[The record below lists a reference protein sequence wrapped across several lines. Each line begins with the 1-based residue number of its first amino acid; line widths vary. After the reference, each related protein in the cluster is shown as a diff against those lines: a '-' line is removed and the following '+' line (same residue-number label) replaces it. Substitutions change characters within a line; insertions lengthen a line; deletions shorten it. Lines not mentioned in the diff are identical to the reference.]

1 MSSWIPGFSSLASSA
16 LFLLLVPLIIF
27 YFLKLKR
34 PRMEIPSLALWRQVI
49 SDQRVNAPFQKFKRN
64 LLLLLQIMLLCLLVL
79 AAMQPFWRGDLDK
92 ANYLPVLIDNS
103 ASMGAIDEATGKT
116 RLELAKAEVRRLI
129 DGLLP
134 GQQLSLLSVNS
145 TARRMTAFTDN
156 RVELTTALDR
166 LEPSD
171 LPSKLEDGLRLAQAL
186 SQENPVEMVR
196 LYSDGNLPTRPDPAT
211 SKPLAIVDFD
221 LPFRLDFQ
229 QIAAKGKNLGITAFN
244 ARRSSTEQWDVF
256 VRLDGSPEG
265 STAGKV
271 VLKNRKPDGEVVVVG
286 EEQVILNAKET
297 QRLVFSVDASEPAS
311 LEATLTPEG
320 FDAMESDN
328 KAWLE
333 LPVGRDLTVFCPTTL
348 GSYRHALRGAP
359 GILVE
364 PAEDGSS
371 KLGAYDLVITDSIA
385 DAARE
390 ATCFLFIGV
399 VPPDLAGMIKVQPGL
414 SEVVDWK
421 RDATLLQHVQL
432 RDVQVMDVPT
442 RGENIKDTDIEAQGY
457 EIVAF
462 GNAGPLMVQK
472 RDGARLKLYLLFHTE
487 RSTLPY
493 RVGFPVMILN
503 MANIAL
509 TQAELAE
516 LSAAA
521 TGSLPRIRLSPKEKY
536 RITSP
541 TGEHFEQDS
550 DDNGFVAGIPATQIG
565 QYEIRKGGESA
576 TRIGVALL
584 NPTETS
590 LEGVSEI
597 QLNEVAVAAED
608 SVKKT
613 DKPWWPTLAMLAFG
627 LLLVEW
633 WVFQKRPAGVMT

>member
-1 MSSWIPGFSSLASSA
+1 MSSWIPGFSSLPSAA
-16 LFLLLVPLIIF
+16 LFALLIPLIVF

-34 PRMEIPSLALWRQVI
+34 PRLEIPSLALWRQVI
-49 SDQRVNAPFQKFKRN
+49 SDQRVNAPFQRFKRN
-64 LLLLLQIMLLCLLVL
+64 LLLLLQIMLLCLLAL
-79 AAMQPFWRGDLDK
+79 AAMQPFWRGNLDK

-116 RLELAKAEVRRLI
+116 RLELAKAEVERVI

-145 TARRMTAFTDN
+145 TARRLTAFTDN
-156 RVELTTALDR
+156 RVELNAALNA
-166 LEPSD
+166 LEVSD
-171 LPSKLEDGLRLAQAL
+171 LPSKLEDGLRLTQAL
-186 SQENPVEMVR
+186 SQENAVEMVR

-229 QIAAKGKNLGITAFN
+229 QIPAKGRNIGITAFN
-244 ARRSSTEQWDVF
+244 ARRSSTEKWDVF
-256 VRLDGSPEG
+256 VRVDGSPEG

-271 VLKNRKPDGEVVVVG
+271 VLKNRENGEDVVIG
-286 EEQVILNAKET
+286 EEQVILNARET
-297 QRLVFSVDASEPAS
+297 QRLVFSVDAANAAS
-311 LEATLTPEG
+311 LQATLTPEG
-320 FDAMESDN
+320 FDALESDN
-328 KAWLE
+328 RAWLE
-333 LPVGRDLTVFCPTTL
+333 LPVGRDLTVFCPTSL

-364 PAEDGSS
+364 PSEDGSA
-371 KLGAYDLVITDSIA
+371 KLGAYDLVITDSIE

-390 ATCFLFIGV
+390 GMCYLFVGV
-399 VPPDLAGMIKVQPGL
+399 IPPDLAAMVKVQPGL

-442 RGENIKDTDIEAQGY
+442 RAENVADTDIEAQGY
-457 EIVAF
+457 EFLAY
-462 GNAGPLMVQK
+462 GNAGPLILQK

-509 TQAELAE
+509 AQAELAE
-516 LSAAA
+516 LSAAP
-521 TGSLPRIRLSPKEKY
+521 TGSLPRIRLKPEESY

-541 TGEHFEQDS
+541 DGEHFEQTS
-550 DDNGFVAGIPATQIG
+550 DENGFVSGIPATQIG
-565 QYEIRKGGESA
+565 QYEIRRGSETP

-597 QLNEVAVAAED
+597 QLNEVAVTAEAD
-608 SVKKT
+608 EKKT
-613 DKPWWPTLAMLAFG
+613 DKPWWQTLAMLAFG

>member
-16 LFLLLVPLIIF
+16 LFALLIPLLVF

-49 SDQRVNAPFQKFKRN
+49 SDQRVNAPFQRFKRN
-64 LLLLLQIMLLCLLVL
+64 LLLLLQIILLCLLVL

-116 RLELAKAEVRRLI
+116 RLELAKAEVHRLI
-129 DGLLP
+129 EGLLP
-134 GQQLSLLSVNS
+134 GQQLSILSVNS
-145 TARRMTAFTDN
+145 TARRLTAFTDN
-156 RVELTTALDR
+156 RVELTAALDG
-166 LEPSD
+166 LEVSD
-171 LPSKLEDGLRLAQAL
+171 LPSKLEDGLRLTQAL

-229 QIAAKGKNLGITAFN
+229 QITAKGKNIGITAFN
-244 ARRSSTEQWDVF
+244 ARRSSTERWDVF

-265 STAGKV
+265 STAGTV
-271 VLKNRKPDGEVVVVG
+271 SLKNNGIEIGK
-286 EEQVILNAKET
+286 EQVILNAKET
-297 QRLVFSVDASEPAS
+297 QRLVFTVDADKPAS

-320 FDAMESDN
+320 FDALESDN

-333 LPVGRDLTVFCPTTL
+333 LPLGRDLTVFCPTSL

-364 PAEDGSS
+364 PDEDGSA
-371 KLGAYDLVITDSIA
+371 KLGAYDLVISDSIA

-390 ATCFLFIGV
+390 ATCFLFVGV
-399 VPPDLAGMIKVQPGL
+399 VPPDLAEMVKVQPGL

-442 RGENIKDTDIEAQGY
+442 RGEKVADTDIEAQGY
-457 EIVAF
+457 EFLAF
-462 GNAGPLMVQK
+462 GNAGPLILQK

-516 LSAAA
+516 LSAAP

-541 TGEHFEQDS
+541 SGEHFEQDS
-550 DDNGFVAGIPATQIG
+550 DENGFVAGIPATQIG
-565 QYEIRKGGESA
+565 QYEIRRGGESP
-576 TRIGVALL
+576 TKIGVALL

-597 QLNEVAVAAED
+597 QLNEVAVAAEE